1 MASGVKEGSIMEG
14 ILAIYIAMILADPND
29 GDNINELKG
38 NIDKFR
44 KQTVLKE
51 GLNPRIGIKKEF
63 PKDDDL
69 GYDIAVGDP
78 KVNPNMKQ
86 GQPYIIQQREGKPAD
101 FIQVALEVYLK
112 PAEVYPGFGDEYDK
126 YAEQKKDYG
135 KLAKK
140 IDTMIASKKSILFR
154 KIIQAKKRFLMNKNT
169 DVVRYEVLAD
179 GVTGEQADG
188 NIKADIMVK
197 IIANGRELVRDQI
210 NLSVKSDSTT
220 VQNAGIIKGL
230 QSMYDVIGPPKSK
243 SSMAKKLMEDIAK
256 AKGETKLQYVSAMFD
271 LLGENL
277 KGSSGPDFTNRAF
290 NFLEE
295 AIFGD
300 DMAQVIDL
308 TSSGG
313 KVKEIE
319 PGQFKAYRKYGNAG
333 KPILLKAHPESGDI
347 RIMPMNETN
356 KNNFLFKFRFKKRN
370 YKDGSGQ
377 YVEKIMIET
386 GKLAYSKK

>member
-29 GDNINELKG
+29 GENINDLKS

-69 GYDIAVGDP
+69 GYDVAVGDP
-78 KVNPNMKQ
+78 KINTFMKQ
-86 GQPYIIQQREGKPAD
+86 GQPYIIQQKDGKPAD

-135 KLAKK
+135 KLSKK

-154 KIIQAKKRFLMNKNT
+154 KIIQAKRKFLMNKNT
-169 DVVRYEVLAD
+169 DVIRYEVLAD

-230 QSMYDVIGPPKSK
+230 QSMYDVIGPPISK
-243 SSMAKKLMEDIAK
+243 ASMSKKLMEDISK
-256 AKGETKLQYVSAMFD
+256 AKGEAKLQYVSAMFD

-277 KGSSGPDFTNRAF
+277 SNASGADFTSRAF
-290 NFLEE
+290 DFLEE

-300 DMAQVIDL
+300 DMAQVVDL

-333 KPILLKAHPESGDI
+333 KPIKLKAQKSASDI
-347 RIMPMNETN
+347 RILPEGEKAT
-356 KNNFLFKFRFKKRN
+356 NFLFKFRFKRRN

-386 GKLAYSKK
+386 GKLSYSKK

>member
-29 GDNINELKG
+29 GENINELRG

-69 GYDIAVGDP
+69 GYDIAVGDS
-78 KVNPNMKQ
+78 KVNQFMKQ

-197 IIANGRELVRDQI
+197 IIANGRELIRDQI

-230 QSMYDVIGPPKSK
+230 QSMYEVIGPPKSK
-243 SSMAKKLMEDIAK
+243 ANMAKKLMEDISK
-256 AKGETKLQYVSAMFD
+256 AKGEAKLQYVSAMFD

-277 KGSSGPDFTNRAF
+277 SKASGADFTDRAF

-308 TSSGG
+308 TSTGG

-333 KPILLKAHPESGDI
+333 KPIKLKAQKSASDI
-347 RIMPMNETN
+347 RILPEGEKAT
-356 KNNFLFKFRFKKRN
+356 NFLFKFRFKRRN